1 MLDNKQKAIHTFI
14 PMGGAI
20 TPYLLTEFADT
31 AVERYLMEKGA
42 ITHPAQV
49 HHLQRPSAV
58 VPLAVGIP
66 LLLAAVFNVVKD
78 PAKQLMML
86 EFAAPL
92 LVGGG
97 VSIARHARLQ
107 ASYTAAAAYQPQY
120 QPQYQPGGAP
130 PGAIQV
136 GAQQFYRQAPYMTRG
151 GAPRPTYG
159 NR

>member
-1 MLDNKQKAIHTFI
+1 MLDNKQKAIHTLI

-20 TPYLLTEFADT
+20 TPYLLVEFADT
-31 AVERYLMEKGA
+31 AVEKYLMEKGA
-42 ITHPAQV
+42 IVHPAQV

-58 VPLAVGIP
+58 IPLAVGIP
-66 LLLAAVFNVVKD
+66 LLLATIFNVVKD

-107 ASYTAAAAYQPQY
+107 AAYTQPGPGPGPGPTYQP
-120 QPQYQPGGAP
+120 GAP
-130 PGAIQV
+130 PGAIQYGPQV
-136 GAQQFYRQAPYMTRG
+136 YYRQAPYMTRG